1 MTSARPWPDA
11 FRVAAGG
18 LVFDVAP
25 EGVRHLTVG
34 GHEVFSTLYA
44 AVRAR
49 NWATLPF
56 RTVSQDLQID
66 DHGCSLTR
74 EEIVDERLQS
84 RMVVSWAD
92 SGVLAATV
100 EMVALED
107 VDVNR
112 WGYNVCLDARLWVG
126 ADVLSAG
133 AGARFPRRIAPQ
145 RAHQGVLQGLFP
157 PADRL
162 SLRRPDG
169 MIVHVESEG
178 QLLEVEDQRNWTDPT
193 FKIYSGSLRDP
204 LPRHIGAGSVVRQ
217 SVRIAVTDLPSRP
230 VPVAQEPV
238 VGPAIELVRVGVQVN
253 DADPSRNADATAR
266 LLAALR
272 VDHLRVDVE
281 PPLDV
286 PFHPEG
292 AAADVP
298 VELAVLVPDLTSEV
312 LSEVTRAAGSLP
324 QRSRVLL
331 HLTGRR
337 TTDAAGALAL
347 TALLAPSRPDLVVVP
362 GSDAYFADLNRDE
375 PRCRDLVSF
384 SITPTV
390 HATDTETVF
399 ATLPLQAEVARHVR
413 EVLGARAV
421 VSPVTLRL
429 RGDPES
435 PSAPASVRR
444 EIAEQHLDERLDRI
458 EGAAWT
464 FGSVHALT
472 EGGAFAGT
480 WYELLGVRGVARIE
494 SEEVRVA
501 PAFHALSVL
510 RANDRPR
517 VRSVTALEGGVVGL
531 IFVDQHRMVLASQ
544 RPWEQHLSLA
554 GWSAPC
560 ARRRRLRATDVATAA
575 STPAWWNE
583 AEHVP
588 LDPRQ
593 DLVLAP
599 FELTELL
606 ES

>member
-1 MTSARPWPDA
+1 V
-11 FRVAAGG
+11 FRVAVGG
-18 LVFDVAP
+18 FVFDVAP

-34 GHEVFSTLYA
+34 GHEVASTLYT

-49 NWATLPF
+49 NWATLPV
-56 RTVSQDLQID
+56 RTVLQDLQVD
-66 DHGCSLTR
+66 DHGCSLAR
-74 EEIVDERLQS
+74 EEVVDDCLQS
-84 RMVVSWAD
+84 RMVVSWAE

-112 WGYNVCLDARLWVG
+112 WGYNICLDAQSWVG
-126 ADVLSAG
+126 AHVLGAD
-133 AGARFPRRIAPQ
+133 AGARLPRRIAPQ
-145 RAHQGVLQGLFP
+145 HAYQGVLQGLFP

-169 MIVHVESEG
+169 MVVHVESEG
-178 QLLEVEDQRNWTDPT
+178 QLLEVEDQRNWTDPS

-204 LPRHIGAGSVVRQ
+204 LPRRILAGDVVRQ
-217 SVRIAVTDLPSRP
+217 SVRIAVADLPSGP
-230 VPVAQEPV
+230 APAVQEPV
-238 VGPAIELVRVGVQVN
+238 VGPATELVRVGVQMN
-253 DADPSRNADATAR
+253 DADPSRHADATAGM
-266 LLAALR
+266 LAALR
-272 VDHLRVDVE
+272 VDHVRVDVE
-281 PPLDV
+281 APLDV
-286 PFHPEG
+286 RFQPEG
-292 AAADVP
+292 AAPGVP
-298 VELAVLVPDLTSEV
+298 VELAVLVPDLKNEV
-312 LSEVTRAAGSLP
+312 LSEVTRAAASLP
-324 QRSRVLL
+324 QSSRVLL

-337 TTDAAGALAL
+337 TTDASGASAL
-347 TALLAPSRPDLVVVP
+347 TALLARSRPDLIVVP

-390 HATDTETVF
+390 HSTDTESVF

-435 PSAPASVRR
+435 RSAQASARR
-444 EIAEQHLDERLDRI
+444 EMAEQHLDERLDRI

-472 EGGAFAGT
+472 DGGAFAGT
-480 WYELLGVRGVARIE
+480 WHELLGARGLARIE

-510 RANDRPR
+510 RANDRPQ
-517 VRSVTALEGGVVGL
+517 VRPVTALGGGIVGL
-531 IFVDQHRMVLASQ
+531 IFVDQHRVVLASQ

-554 GWSAPC
+554 GWFPAC
-560 ARRRRLRATDVATAA
+560 TRRRRLRGTDLRTAA
-575 STPAWWNE
+575 STLSWWNA
-583 AEHVP
+583 AEQDP
-588 LDPRQ
+588 LDSRQ

-606 ES
+606 GS